1 MPVGWPPSRHLLE
14 HGVDAPAPRAR
25 RLVVGPLA
33 FTLAGVDI
41 QQVRWGPL
49 ELVDRVYMSVRDR
62 NWDTIAPMISG
73 LRIRRGGID
82 PLVVTFDGH
91 NRAEALDVVWK
102 GTIRVTA
109 DGRIVYAMAGEAQAD
124 FTYCR
129 IGFCVLHS
137 DAAVAGRPF
146 TAETPGGQV
155 SGVLSRLVA
164 PQTIVEGREVPLFP
178 ACSAVSIDLDGVITR
193 VGFDGSLF
201 VMEDQR
207 NWTDASFKTCCTV
220 GTPYPYQAR
229 RGQRF
234 AQRVTISVSGP
245 PPGSLVRPS
254 GVRRVELGGQR
265 PGGWPTLGL
274 GMSTQL
280 DRPLAGREISRLRTL
295 RLDHLRVDLRLSAPD
310 WRTVLTRAAA
320 DARAMGTRLEIA
332 LFAAPSHLDQ
342 VDDLVRLIEPSTVA
356 RVLVFD
362 EGTAANASTP
372 VELFESVRR
381 QVARTLGSCALLGGT
396 DGDFAELNRDR
407 PAAGAFDGLTY
418 AMNPQVHAF
427 DDELL
432 AETLTAQAT
441 TVATA
446 RSFAGDRPV
455 IISPV
460 TLRQRFNP
468 SATDAPAPV
477 LAGRLPPAVDPRQM
491 SLFLA
496 GWTLGS
502 IATLADAGAASITY
516 FETVGWRGVMDAAR
530 GTAAPPPFPSHL
542 GIVFPVFHLLA
553 DLADRRG
560 TRVIP
565 AASSAPRE
573 VVALAMGG
581 HGSTRLLLGNV
592 SAHAIDVAVGPL
604 PGATAEARLLDARSA
619 VEAMTAPA
627 RFRRRREGLRL
638 QRGRVT
644 VHLPPYAY
652 LRVDAAA
659 G

>member
-1 MPVGWPPSRHLLE
+1 M
-14 HGVDAPAPRAR
+14 
-25 RLVVGPLA
+25 
-33 FTLAGVDI
+33 
-41 QQVRWGPL
+41 
-49 ELVDRVYMSVRDR
+49 
-62 NWDTIAPMISG
+62 
-73 LRIRRGGID
+73 
-82 PLVVTFDGH
+82 
-91 NRAEALDVVWK
+91 VWK

-207 NWTDASFKTCCTV
+207 NWTDASFETV
-220 GTPYPYQAR
+220 LHGRDAVPLSGATRSEVRAACHDLGLRSAARQLGATVRGTTRRTRRPAAGGLADSRPRDVHSAR
-229 RGQRF
+229 PTAGRARDQP
-234 AQRVTISVSGP
+234 APDAPPGP
-245 PPGSLVRPS
+245 P
-254 GVRRVELGGQR
+254 
-265 PGGWPTLGL
+265 
-274 GMSTQL
+274 
-280 DRPLAGREISRLRTL
+280 AGRPPPF
-295 RLDHLRVDLRLSAPD
+295 SAPD

-372 VELFESVRR
+372 VELFESRSRR

-427 DDELL
+427 DDKSL

-477 LAGRLPPAVDPRQM
+477 LAGRLPPAVDPRPDVPVSGRLDVGQHRHPGRCRRR
-491 SLFLA
+491 LDHLLRDGRLA
-496 GWTLGS
+496 WRHGRGARYRG
-502 IATLADAGAASITY
+502 ATTVPLAPRDRLPR
-516 FETVGWRGVMDAAR
+516 V
-530 GTAAPPPFPSHL
+530 PPP
-542 GIVFPVFHLLA
+542 G
-553 DLADRRG
+553 R
-560 TRVIP
+560 
-565 AASSAPRE
+565 
-573 VVALAMGG
+573 
-581 HGSTRLLLGNV
+581 
-592 SAHAIDVAVGPL
+592 
-604 PGATAEARLLDARSA
+604 PG
-619 VEAMTAPA
+619 
-627 RFRRRREGLRL
+627 
-638 QRGRVT
+638 
-644 VHLPPYAY
+644 
-652 LRVDAAA
+652 
-659 G
+659 